1 MELFEVIAWYVAGAL
16 AGMYSLWAF
25 FLAVMALQRSYEAK
39 TLSKVALVLGLP
51 IIVTGFVIDFCVNV
65 VVASVLFLELPE
77 EATVSKRLGRLKR
90 EQPTTWRGKLAS
102 WFCANLLDTFDPT
115 GEHCDC

>member
-1 MELFEVIAWYVAGAL
+1 MEAYMWVVWYVAGAF
-16 AGMYSLWAF
+16 AGIYSLWAF
-25 FLAVMALQRSYEAK
+25 FLAVMALQRAYDAK

-51 IIVTGFVIDFCVNV
+51 IIVTGFLIDFIVNI
-65 VVASVLFLELPE
+65 VVASVLFLELPQD
-77 EATVSKRLGRLKR
+77 ATVSKRLGRLKR
-90 EQPTTWRGKLAS
+90 EEPTSWRGKLAA